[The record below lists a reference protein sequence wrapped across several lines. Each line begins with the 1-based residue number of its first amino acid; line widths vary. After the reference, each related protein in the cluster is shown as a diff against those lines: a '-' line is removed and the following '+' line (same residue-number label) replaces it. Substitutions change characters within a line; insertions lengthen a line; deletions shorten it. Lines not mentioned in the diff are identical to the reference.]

1 MQTVISPISL
11 LEQDNFLDQW
21 QDATWDDYLIYS
33 DTPTEERI
41 KLYYYQH
48 KLLIEMGKEG
58 INHSSI
64 SDLFIMLFTFW
75 FTQNQQDIFSSYGGC
90 LLEKKNQAAA
100 APDLVLYLGEN
111 YPQWQMGERR
121 YLDLNKWGIPNLV
134 GEISDTSLAKDLDE
148 KKHLYASLKI
158 PEYWVIDVLAKRV
171 FCFQLQENNQYKESE
186 FSEVLKNL
194 PISLLNESLARLERE
209 SNGSVAGWFSSQI
222 SQFKDN

>member
-1 MQTVISPISL
+1 MQTIISPVSL
-11 LEQDNFLDQW
+11 LAQDNFLDQW
-21 QDATWDDYLIYS
+21 QDASWDDYLTYS

-41 KLYYYQH
+41 KLYYYEH

-64 SDLFIMLFTFW
+64 CDLFTILIFIW
-75 FTQNQQDIFSSYGGC
+75 FNQKETQVFSSYGRC
-90 LLEKKNQAAA
+90 LLEKKKEVAA

-111 YPQWQMGERR
+111 YPQWQVGERR
-121 YLDLNKWGIPNLV
+121 YLDLNKWGRPNLV
-134 GEISDTSLAKDLDE
+134 GEISDTTLATDLDE

-171 FCFQLQENNQYKESE
+171 FCFQLQENNKYQESD
-186 FSEVLKNL
+186 FSLVLKDL

-209 SNGSVAGWFSSQI
+209 SNGTVAGWFSSQI
-222 SQFKDN
+222 SQLKEN